1 MKDAERLRKIRQLKK
16 IVLSKVSPSASE
28 AFAEKQFAWQ
38 AVKKIQKEL
47 PKANVT
53 FVGSAARDTGLKGDN
68 DIDVFAAWPREMQ
81 EEEIVKKTFAATKKA
96 LRAKWETH
104 YAEHPY
110 LQAKIGR
117 YKVEVIPCFRIGQH
131 EGIKSAVDRS
141 PLHMEFLQDR
151 LTQEQRRDVRAFKQ
165 FLKNAGLYGAEL
177 AVQGFSGL
185 LCEYLIL
192 NYRTLEGLV
201 ENASKW
207 RPPVLIEFDP
217 ADSDKKTLVAPLV
230 VIDAV
235 DRNRNVAAVVS
246 ETNVHRFISLCRAF
260 WNEPSEKFFFLQRKP
275 PSAALLRKKIRERK
289 THFCLIEL
297 KTPELVED
305 ILIPQLR
312 RSQKTLER
320 HLHLAGF
327 PVFGSHSF
335 CENGKC
341 FILFELLSEKTPFLK
356 RENGPPVA
364 NEKAVAQF
372 LKARKSVS
380 RGPFVD
386 GDRVSVEIIIKQIA
400 LKDFLRKAF
409 AKPEKTG
416 IASFLIKP
424 IRKARLFENEN
435 VLQKRALDG
444 VADYLL
450 KREFW
455 W

>member
-1 MKDAERLRKIRQLKK
+1 
-16 IVLSKVSPSASE
+16 
-28 AFAEKQFAWQ
+28 
-38 AVKKIQKEL
+38 
-47 PKANVT
+47 T
-53 FVGSAARDTGLKGDN
+53 
-68 DIDVFAAWPREMQ
+68 
-81 EEEIVKKTFAATKKA
+81 

-110 LQAKIGR
+110 LQAKIGG
-117 YKVEVIPCFRIGQH
+117 YKVEVIPCFRIGAH

-141 PLHMEFLQDR
+141 PLHMAFLQER
-151 LTQEQRRDVRAFKQ
+151 LTQEQRKDVRILKQ

-207 RPPVLIEFDP
+207 RPPVLVEFDP
-217 ADSDKKTLVAPLV
+217 ADSDRKTFDAPLV
-230 VIDAV
+230 VIDAI

-260 WNEPSEKFFFLQRKP
+260 WESPGDKFFFLQRKP
-275 PSAALLRKKIRERK
+275 PSVALLRKKIKERK
-289 THFCLIEL
+289 TQFTLIEL
-297 KTPELVED
+297 RPPELVED

-312 RSQKTLER
+312 RTQKTLER
-320 HLHLAGF
+320 HLQLAGF
-327 PVFGSHSF
+327 SVFGSHSF
-335 CENGKC
+335 CAARKC
-341 FILFELLSEKTPFLK
+341 FILFEVLSDKTPGLK

-372 LKARKSVS
+372 LKARKTVA

-386 GDRVSVEIIIKQIA
+386 GERVSVEIVIKQIA
-400 LKDFLRKAF
+400 LKNFLKKAF
-409 AKPEKTG
+409 GKPEKMG
-416 IASFLIKP
+416 VASFLIKP
-424 IRKARLFENEN
+424 IRKARLFENERI
-435 VLQKRALDG
+435 LQKHAVG
-444 VADYLL
+444 GIAEYLL